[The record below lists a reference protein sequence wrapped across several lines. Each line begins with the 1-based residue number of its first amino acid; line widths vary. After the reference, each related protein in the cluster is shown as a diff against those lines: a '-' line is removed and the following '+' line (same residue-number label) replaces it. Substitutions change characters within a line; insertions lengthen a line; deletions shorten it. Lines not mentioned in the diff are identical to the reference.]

1 MMGLWLY
8 AKSNKAR
15 ISLPLFYNSFCVI
28 FVHHI
33 FGLNF
38 DHSNKQPLRVD
49 SMEDRGMLQ
58 LTCTR
63 SPANILR
70 LHQPLKNFIFIIPSM
85 RHLIG
90 VKFDYGTITQK
101 KL

>member
-38 DHSNKQPLRVD
+38 DDSNKQPLRVD
-49 SMEDRGMLQ
+49 SMEDGYVTTYMY
-58 LTCTR
+58 
-63 SPANILR
+63 
-70 LHQPLKNFIFIIPSM
+70 KIPCKYTQTSSTSEEFYIYNS
-85 RHLIG
+85 LYEA
-90 VKFDYGTITQK
+90 FDWGKI
-101 KL
+101 